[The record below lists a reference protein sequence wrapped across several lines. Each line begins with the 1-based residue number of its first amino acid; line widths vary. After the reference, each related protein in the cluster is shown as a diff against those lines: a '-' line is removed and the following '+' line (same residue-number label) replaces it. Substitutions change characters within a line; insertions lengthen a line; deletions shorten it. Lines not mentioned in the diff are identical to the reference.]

1 LRLRRCLVNRFSI
14 DDLRLRRC
22 LVNRFAIDDL
32 RLRRCLANC
41 YRNWSNKVLI
51 YLSPVKK

>member
-22 LVNRFAIDDL
+22 LVNRFSIDDL

-51 YLSPVKK
+51 LKSPAKK